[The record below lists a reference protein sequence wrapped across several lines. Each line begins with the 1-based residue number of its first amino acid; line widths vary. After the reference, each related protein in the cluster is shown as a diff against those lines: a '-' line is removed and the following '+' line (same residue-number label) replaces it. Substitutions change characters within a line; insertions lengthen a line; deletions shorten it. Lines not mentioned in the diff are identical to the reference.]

1 MHTRVNKLCSPPKH
15 LLKRSAKKRASRQKK
30 FLQVVPCALLIFA
43 GLYAFIDGY
52 SAEGNGAHSYL
63 FRLFESKM
71 RRSMSVEEEQESW
84 DLDQEDSA
92 TAMRRVQRPL
102 MYTFYHRIDIWS
114 RNTGMTDDGDD
125 AMLALWKEQWTAAG
139 FDAHILKLEDAEPH
153 PRFAE
158 FKEKLEDV
166 PLNSPTKLYNQMCFI
181 RHLAMAQV
189 GGGFMTDYDVLPLI
203 SEGDHSSRVPFHE
216 QDEITDT
223 TFDKDGNMVEKQT
236 QKSSRNLSFRI
247 PSNDADITVYSAT
260 VADGGIPCMM
270 SGPASKWES
279 LAFQLVDNAITKHS
293 EERMWTDFL
302 AMIDLRNEGI
312 YEINNLVLS
321 KFDLDREW
329 TEYACNEIK
338 DRGYVAIHF
347 SHIRFKEAGIP
358 VDQRS
363 QIARSWLESWRSA
376 CN

>member
-1 MHTRVNKLCSPPKH
+1 MNSRLNKLCAPSKR
-15 LLKRSAKKRASRQKK
+15 LLKRSAEKSASRRANLRQII
-30 FLQVVPCALLIFA
+30 PCALLLFA
-43 GLYAFIDGY
+43 GLYAFNDGY
-52 SAEGNGAHSYL
+52 SSEGSDAHSYL
-63 FRLFESKM
+63 FRLFESKI

-84 DLDQEDSA
+84 DMDQEDS
-92 TAMRRVQRPL
+92 TTTMSRKQKPV
-102 MYTFYHRIDIWS
+102 MYTFYNRIDIWS

-158 FKEKLEDV
+158 FQEKLKDV
-166 PLNSPTKLYNQMCFI
+166 PLNTPTKIYNQMCFI

-203 SEGDHSSRVPFHE
+203 SEGDYSPHTRIHE
-216 QDEITDT
+216 QDESTDSN
-223 TFDKDGNMVEKQT
+223 FDRDGKMEIKEGQEISKD
-236 QKSSRNLSFRI
+236 LSFRI
-247 PSNDADITVYSAT
+247 PSNQEDITVYSAT
-260 VADGGIPCMM
+260 IAGGGIPCMM

-279 LAFQLVDNAITKHS
+279 LAFELMDNAITKHS

-302 AMIDLRNEGI
+302 AMIDLREENI
-312 YEINNLVLS
+312 YEINNLVLN
-321 KFDLDREW
+321 KFELDREW
-329 TEYACNEIK
+329 SEYACNEIK
-338 DRGYVAIHF
+338 EHGYIAVHF

-363 QIARSWLESWRSA
+363 ELARSWLERWKSA